1 MTIPSGKARVAGVI
15 GWPIAHSLSPRLHN
29 CWIARYG
36 IDGMYVPLGIRPEDV
51 EAAMR
56 LLPRMGFAGFNI
68 TAPHKQAAYFSVDER
83 TPRAARMG
91 AVNTVI
97 VDADGRMTGD
107 NTDGYGYIESLRQA
121 VPTWRSSDGPAVDI
135 GAGGGA
141 RGVVAA
147 LVNAGTKELRLINRN
162 QSRAEVLA
170 EELGGPIAVV
180 PWDRRHA
187 ALEGAAFLVNV
198 SSAGMTGNPPLDL
211 DITSLPKSAVVSDI
225 VYVPLAT
232 PLLIQARARGNP
244 TVDGIGMLL
253 HQARPGFHA
262 WFGVDPAVDEDLRA
276 FVLQAV
282 AS

>member
-1 MTIPSGKARVAGVI
+1 MIIPSGKARLAGVV

-29 CWIARYG
+29 CWLDRYG
-36 IDGMYVPLGIRPEDV
+36 IDGVYVPLGVRPEDV

-56 LLPRMGFAGFNI
+56 MLPRLGFAGFNV
-68 TAPHKQAAYFSVDER
+68 TAPHKQAAYQVVDER
-83 TPRAARMG
+83 TPLAARMG

-97 VDADGRMTGD
+97 IDAGGRMTGD

-121 VPTWRSSDGPAVDI
+121 VPGWRGSDGAAVVI

-141 RGVVAA
+141 RGVVAS
-147 LVNAGTKELRLINRN
+147 LLDAGVPELRLINRN

-170 EELGGPIAVV
+170 EELGGPITVV
-180 PWDRRHA
+180 PWERRHA
-187 ALEGAAFLVNV
+187 ALAGTAFLVNV

-211 DITSLPKSAVVSDI
+211 DLALLPRSAVVSDI

-232 PLLIQARARGNP
+232 PLLMQARARGNP

-253 HQARPGFHA
+253 HQARPGFRA
-262 WFGVDPAVDEDLRA
+262 WFGVDPAVDDDLRA
-276 FVLQAV
+276 FVLRAV
-282 AS
+282 AG